1 VVPVASPT
9 MVAIETASG
18 DTKQAGQEMVVAVA
32 AEEVP
37 RVAEAL
43 ALGLE
48 MTSVVR
54 SGNPHESA
62 HATPTPDEN
71 PLAHVHAIE
80 SIVGQKRETLVFPI
94 PTPGKAG
101 T

>member
-1 VVPVASPT
+1 MQKQAAVRAVVQDGVVIVPVASPT
-9 MVAIETASG
+9 MTAVETASG

-62 HATPTPDEN
+62 QAAD
-71 PLAHVHAIE
+71 
-80 SIVGQKRETLVFPI
+80 
-94 PTPGKAG
+94 PG
-101 T
+101 